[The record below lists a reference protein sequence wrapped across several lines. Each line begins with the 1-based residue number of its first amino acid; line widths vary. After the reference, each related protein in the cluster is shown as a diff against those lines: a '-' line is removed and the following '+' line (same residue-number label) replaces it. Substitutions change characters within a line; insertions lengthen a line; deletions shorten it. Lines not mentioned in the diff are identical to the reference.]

1 MAVEALIVQSFCLA
15 VMIVCAVV
23 DVAKLYSISK
33 TKLKAEELDRRLYK
47 LEVAEGVH
55 DERDS

>member
-1 MAVEALIVQSFCLA
+1 MVVEALIVQSFCLA
-15 VMIVCAVV
+15 VMIVCAVL
-23 DVAKLYSISK
+23 DVVKLYSISK